1 MSEVSCDYRHS
12 DIIVNIY
19 TYLNIYLYDLLN
31 KLCDEGQIQGLT
43 THFHNL
49 F

>member
-1 MSEVSCDYRHS
+1 M
-12 DIIVNIY
+12 Y

-31 KLCDEGQIQGLT
+31 KLCDEGHIQGLA
-43 THFHNL
+43 THSYNL